1 MRDEVLANFYA
12 NFALIWLAAGFV
24 GPIFSPIE
32 NKFIFVLKLVVSLVF
47 ARMSLQVGLNKL
59 K

>member
-1 MRDEVLANFYA
+1 MKNEVLANFYA

-32 NKFIFVLKLVVSLVF
+32 NKAVFVVKLISSLIG
-47 ARMSLQVGLNKL
+47 ARMFLQLGLNKV